1 MKKTSLIALLMAGV
15 MLAGCNTVV
24 DQTTEAATTAAPSVT
39 TKEPVPHVHMDA
51 KFPAEF
57 DFSDTASIEKYFD
70 MCEILDGV
78 RVKVQAKAKQIYL
91 SNEVLGEKFTL
102 VVDLSG
108 AAGKTSPEQIVT
120 CAKLFWYCYPRMY
133 LRFGKTNPNTPT
145 TVTLAFED
153 FGYEIASAGG
163 DRVHIYD
170 QWLADHKQDFDC
182 LTHEFSHIIQGGW
195 NGAYVPSRKNSDGSK
210 DTYMIERFADYCRY
224 LYSYQNGRL
233 NDLGWELQT
242 INGENSYGTSVRFW
256 VWLDYTYSTPSAD
269 IMQRIAYY
277 VALKDRNFTSAKWEP
292 EGEAWASVFG
302 GTAAEGKTIHEL
314 WDEYAATDMCKLS
327 SKVNRAGSV
336 SPLLK
341 NTPLRSALRERY
353 ASLDSYL
360 NCK

>member
-15 MLAGCNTVV
+15 MLAGCNTAVE
-24 DQTTEAATTAAPSVT
+24 QTTEATVTTTAPSVT
-39 TKEPVPHVHMDA
+39 TKEPVPHVHMDT

-57 DFSDTASIEKYFD
+57 DFADAASMEKYFD

-78 RVKVQAKAKQIYL
+78 KVKTQEKTKQIYL
-91 SNEVLGEKFTL
+91 SAEVLGEKFTL

-133 LRFGKTNPNTPT
+133 IRYGKTNPNTPT

-170 QWLADHKQDFDC
+170 QWLADHKTDFDC
-182 LTHEFSHIIQGGW
+182 LTHEFTHIIQGGW
-195 NGAYVPSRKNSDGSK
+195 TGNHVPSKGT
-210 DTYMIERFADYCRY
+210 DTYMIERFADANRF
-224 LYSYQNGRL
+224 LYSYQNGKY

-242 INGENSYGTSVRFW
+242 INGEASYDKSVRFW
-256 VWLDYTYSTPSAD
+256 VWMDYTYSTPEAD
-269 IMQRIAYY
+269 ILQRIAYY
-277 VALKDRNFTSAKWEP
+277 VALKDRNYTASKWEP
-292 EGEAWASVFG
+292 TGTAWASVFK
-302 GTAAEGKTIHEL
+302 GTAAEGKNINQL
-314 WDEYAATDMCKLS
+314 WEEYAATDMCKLS
-327 SKVNRAGSV
+327 SKVNRAGSL

-341 NTPLRSALRERY
+341 NTPLRTSLRERY

-360 NCK
+360 NCN